1 MALKETNMDPNE
13 TTHNKLLN
21 QDPFHEVKRGKD
33 RKKESIGYRD
43 SIEPRRGS
51 QNFSQGVQ
59 KFMDHNASRGG
70 YIGHAAPSNNGL
82 RREFRVVRDNRVNG
96 CTKREA
102 ESDLAQSSSSNV
114 KGSHENSST
123 VKASAERGPTE
134 SHDFRHNRTVRRGTL
149 DEKRAVTPNAASGV
163 QGGKHNICQ
172 NQSANVVGVYSSSSD
187 PVHVPSPDSTPSAIK
202 REVAVVGGPRKTS
215 GILLKDASAS
225 SSSLSSSSL
234 GKDSLLSETFKPFL
248 ANSKNDQ
255 VSQTNAT
262 GAVSRP
268 FLGGQYYNRH
278 HQQATGHLK
287 GKASQHN
294 KEWKPKSSQK
304 SSVNAPGVLGTPK
317 TSSSRVV
324 DNSKDLEPDVVDLNK
339 LSLANI
345 NEKQN
350 VIIAQHIRV
359 PEADRCRFTFGSFG
373 VELDSSRTSTSGLS
387 AIAEENIRESVA
399 SLTVSAPEVAG
410 DDASFTKHDEISEEN
425 LRRSV
430 SESPASGGASEQQ
443 SPNLSP
449 SPPNLDSYTG
459 IGFPSYEHF
468 EPHQQHEYSELQDF
482 SGYDPQ
488 TGYEMLYFRPS
499 LDETERG
506 HGLPSPQ
513 ESLASHTVN
522 SFLSSTIPMV
532 QRQPPQIAQIYSQV
546 HVPQFTNVMQYRQ
559 YVSPYYPQVAMPGY
573 SSNLAY
579 PHPSNDMQSAEY
591 YNMMQ
596 GQPHTGYIASHA
608 SSFSAVAPQ
617 CSYMLL
623 FPGTYT

>member
-1 MALKETNMDPNE
+1 MCLMEGICCVCFE
-13 TTHNKLLN
+13 ICSLLQVN
-21 QDPFHEVKRGKD
+21 LVYLLWMGVSYSSELICLLSDPFHEVKRGKD

-234 GKDSLLSETFKPFL
+234 
-248 ANSKNDQ
+248 
-255 VSQTNAT
+255 
-262 GAVSRP
+262 AVSRP

-278 HQQATGHLK
+278 HQQATGHL
-287 GKASQHN
+287 KASQHN

-387 AIAEENIRESVA
+387 AIAEENIS

-482 SGYDPQ
+482 SQGYDPQ

>member
-1 MALKETNMDPNE
+1 
-13 TTHNKLLN
+13 
-21 QDPFHEVKRGKD
+21 
-33 RKKESIGYRD
+33 
-43 SIEPRRGS
+43 
-51 QNFSQGVQ
+51 
-59 KFMDHNASRGG
+59 MDHNASRGG

-102 ESDLAQSSSSNV
+102 ESDLAQSSSSNPNSNNLYV
-114 KGSHENSST
+114 ILFSSHENSST
-123 VKASAERGPTE
+123 VKASAERGPK
-134 SHDFRHNRTVRRGTL
+134 
-149 DEKRAVTPNAASGV
+149 KRAVTPNAASGV

-215 GILLKDASAS
+215 GILLKDASA
-225 SSSLSSSSL
+225 
-234 GKDSLLSETFKPFL
+234 DSLLSETFKPFL

-287 GKASQHN
+287 GKGSRIASQHN